1 MGSEKRNILGLDIAY
16 GPACACLI
24 RADGK
29 RFTREG
35 DSKQPHSQTIIPL
48 LQSLLEEAGMDWPDL
63 DMLALGI
70 GPGSFTGLRIAA
82 ASMAGIN
89 SGLNIPL
96 LEISSLAITA
106 TQADTQEPL
115 FVIEDARSGLAYCA
129 HYQDGEALADDCCR
143 TWEDMLQLEPGMYTS
158 VNPCEDQLPDWSRLP
173 PRLSRPEAM
182 LSLMERSSRAIL
194 NTEGMPRSAAPA
206 YLIASQAERNVSKP

>member
-1 MGSEKRNILGLDIAY
+1 MGSEKRNILGLDIAN
-16 GPACACLI
+16 GAACSCLI
-24 RADGK
+24 RDDGK

-35 DSKQPHSQTIIPL
+35 DTKQPHSQTIIPL

-89 SGLNIPL
+89 SGLNLPL

-115 FVIEDARSGLAYCA
+115 FVIEDARSGLVYCGY
-129 HYQDGEALADDCCR
+129 YQDGEALSDDSCR
-143 TWEDMLQLEPGMYTS
+143 TWDDMPQLEPGMYTS
-158 VNPCEDQLPDWSRLP
+158 LSPCEDQLPNWP
-173 PRLSRPEAM
+173 KVEPRLSRPEAM
-182 LSLMERSSRAIL
+182 LSIIERNSRAIL
-194 NTEGMPRSAAPA
+194 NTEGMPRSAVPS
-206 YLIASQAERNVSKP
+206 YLIASQAERNVSNT